1 MKSLDGATTIWE
13 KTIPDTWPR
22 VFAVSPKGDMLAAF
36 LFPRN
41 PPKGATRIAVFSA
54 TDGQERLSFKLDQ
67 GTVRSLAFSR
77 DGSLLI
83 SGMDGSDSLV
93 WDISAARKTAQN
105 QQPR

>member
-1 MKSLDGATTIWE
+1 MKSLDGTTTVWE
-13 KTIPDTWPR
+13 KHIPDTWPR

-41 PPKGATRIAVFSA
+41 PPKGETRIAVFST
-54 TDGQERLSFKLDQ
+54 TDGQELVSFKLDQ

-77 DGSLLI
+77 DGSLLM
-83 SGMDGSDSLV
+83 SGMDGSDALV

-105 QQPR
+105 QKAQ